1 MQSDYQL
8 SRFRDNDGMMDF
20 KSDFLQRIQKNNLRM
35 QVSERKMKDGTIK
48 QKVRFTPMSTADY
61 IGAWAIAMLKS
72 LILIFFLFIAY
83 QIYQDIQANIEISKT
98 KTMIE
103 MKNCGVEYEQNQCS
117 EHFFIDSMAQ
127 RCKELEICINQDIEM
142 KVRTKQLWLK
152 VLGNSFENIF
162 EDLSYKT
169 CVMLT
174 LIAITLSVFFN
185 ICSQFQYHQMFR
197 GNFNRQSLK
206 PQVVT
211 FQYVLDQI
219 NVLDHRA
226 LSLLQKMVNPS
237 QMNIFATAALV
248 SLFAGLIREIPC
260 ELLDEKKLNWSLL
273 NMFLNDVEK
282 FLENLRKFKD
292 FINKNQITSKNMQI
306 ANYWIQKYN
315 EIQQDNQYSV
325 SYAFI
330 QITQMV
336 IKLDKQINQR
346 LPSSPARSL
355 SASPSPKM
363 NDNDDIDEIDELKSQ
378 AERISVKDPVKPKGL
393 KLQLV
398 PNKPIQSTVGHKHTQ
413 SQQIKQIQSI
423 HAPVVPKKK

>member
-1 MQSDYQL
+1 MQYQKKNDGASGVKIYCGIMTIIVAITVFFILTQIKLFKLKKRVQGQSFRLKQNIVDKNMKEQNLQIPRFRNLYQL
-8 SRFRDNDGMMDF
+8 KYRDEN
-20 KSDFLQRIQKNNLRM
+20 QN
-35 QVSERKMKDGTIK
+35 
-48 QKVRFTPMSTADY
+48 STAEVQSNWKDAFIYKFNILRIY
-61 IGAWAIAMLKS
+61 I
-72 LILIFFLFIAY
+72 
-83 QIYQDIQANIEISKT
+83 QNICM
-98 KTMIE
+98 MIRI
-103 MKNCGVEYEQNQCS
+103 K
-117 EHFFIDSMAQ
+117 
-127 RCKELEICINQDIEM
+127 
-142 KVRTKQLWLK
+142 
-152 VLGNSFENIF
+152 
-162 EDLSYKT
+162 
-169 CVMLT
+169 
-174 LIAITLSVFFN
+174 FFN
-185 ICSQFQYHQMFR
+185 IYSQFQQHNMFR

-219 NVLDHRA
+219 NALDHRA

-248 SLFAGLIREIPC
+248 SLFSGLIREIPC

-378 AERISVKDPVKPKGL
+378 AERMSVKDPVKPKGL

-413 SQQIKQIQSI
+413 SQQIKQIQPI
-423 HAPVVPKKK
+423 HAPVIPKKK